1 MICRKQY
8 GIGESIMADFLN
20 KVKGFFSKVG
30 AFCAKIGRK
39 IGEFFKKI
47 GAFFANIWGKAV
59 ELFREKTKNVK
70 WKEVWDK
77 CTTGLLLLIF
87 ASPLLVLAYIFIW
100 FLR

>member
-1 MICRKQY
+1 MEQIV
-8 GIGESIMADFLN
+8 S
-20 KVKGFFSKVG
+20 KVKEFFSKVG